1 MMNKENTEA
10 QVKAQIIQRINSYK
24 DEAIHLGYDY
34 PTQPI
39 EEASLS
45 DLINFYEELVDYV
58 AYNHGFNAAISGEEL
73 ETFTTH

>member
-1 MMNKENTEA
+1 MVSENTEA
-10 QVKAQIIQRINSYK
+10 QVKAQIISRINFYR

-39 EEASLS
+39 EKASLG

-58 AYNHGFNAAISGEEL
+58 AYNHGFNAAVNGEEL
-73 ETFTTH
+73 DLITTH

>member
-1 MMNKENTEA
+1 MKIENTEA

-24 DEAIHLGYDY
+24 DEAINLGYDY

-58 AYNHGFNAAISGEEL
+58 AYNQGYSAAINGEEL

>member
-1 MMNKENTEA
+1 MVSINTEA
-10 QVKAQIIQRINSYK
+10 QVKAQLIQRINFYK

-39 EEASLS
+39 EEATIS

-58 AYNHGFNAAISGEEL
+58 AYNAGFNAAINGEEL
-73 ETFTTH
+73 EIITTH

>member
-1 MMNKENTEA
+1 MVNQNTEA
-10 QVKAQIIQRINSYK
+10 QVKAHIIQRINFYK

-39 EEASLS
+39 EEASLG

-58 AYNHGFNAAISGEEL
+58 AYNHGFTAATNGEEL
-73 ETFTTH
+73 DLITTH